1 MITAIREVRKAKRLT
16 LAEVGLLCDPPT
28 TAQTIGRLETGSRT
42 VSVGWLNRIAKA
54 LEVEASDLV
63 KLPVQN
69 ELPVAAIL
77 GSDGANAPRY
87 KQNIIPPR
95 ATSGSVSI
103 LVDCSIG
110 DYRAGDEIWCDRIQ
124 PDDFAKA
131 LNRDVLVPR
140 PADRFIFG
148 RLIGREG
155 SRLQVL
161 PLGAG
166 GKQQIV
172 EDPAWIGVA
181 VRLVRGL

>member
-16 LAEVGLLCDPPT
+16 LAEVGLRCVPPT

-54 LEVEASDLV
+54 LEVEAADLV
-63 KLPVQN
+63 KLPVQT

-87 KQNIIPPR
+87 RQNVLPPR
-95 ATSGSVSI
+95 ASDGAISM

-110 DYRAGDEIWCDRIQ
+110 DYRAGDEIWCDKLV
-124 PDDFAKA
+124 PSDYATA
-131 LNRDVLVPR
+131 LNRDVLIPR
-140 PADRFIFG
+140 PEGRFIFG
-148 RLIGREG
+148 RMIGREG
-155 SRLQVL
+155 SRMQIL
-161 PLGAG
+161 PPGAG

-172 EDPAWIGVA
+172 EDPEWIGVA
-181 VRLVRGL
+181 VRLVRGI

>member
-16 LAEVGLLCDPPT
+16 LAEVGLLGT
-28 TAQTIGRLETGSRT
+28 RT

-63 KLPVQN
+63 KTPAQN
-69 ELPVAAIL
+69 GLPVAAIL

-95 ATSGSVSI
+95 ASEGGVSI

-110 DYRAGDEIWCDRIQ
+110 DYRAGDEIWCDRIE
-124 PDDFAKA
+124 PVDFAKA

-140 PADRFIFG
+140 PAGRFIFG

-155 SRLQVL
+155 NRLQVL
-161 PLGAG
+161 PPGAG

-172 EDPAWIGVA
+172 EDPAWLGVA
-181 VRLVRGL
+181 VRLVRGI